1 MVIEASPKD
10 LFAYDD
16 KGVGTESA
24 GANNNMS
31 SILQSVAEPGER
43 NDDNVRIS
51 HFISQ
56 QGQDRALVRNN
67 AQILFHQTG

>member
-16 KGVGTESA
+16 KGTGTESA

-31 SILQSVAEPGER
+31 SILQPSVAELGER
-43 NDDNVRIS
+43 NDASVRIS
-51 HFISQ
+51 HLISR
-56 QGQDRALVRNN
+56 QG
-67 AQILFHQTG
+67 